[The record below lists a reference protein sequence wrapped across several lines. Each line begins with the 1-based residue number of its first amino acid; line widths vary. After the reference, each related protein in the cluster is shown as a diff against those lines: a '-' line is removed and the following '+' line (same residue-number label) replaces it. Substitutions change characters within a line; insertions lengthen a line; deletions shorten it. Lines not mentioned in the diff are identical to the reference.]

1 MGQRR
6 HPPAASTGSHRPT
19 VIRVSL
25 TALVTIYLLLFLAA
39 VFLFW
44 IVGEW
49 NRGRRER
56 RALEYRVRCVMCA
69 FEFED
74 RTDAMLPRCPR
85 CGSLNERFKLER
97 I

>member
-1 MGQRR
+1 
-6 HPPAASTGSHRPT
+6 

-25 TALVTIYLLLFLAA
+25 AALVTIYLLLFLAA

-49 NRGRRER
+49 KRGRRAR
-56 RALEYRVRCVMCA
+56 RALEYRVRCVLCA

-74 RTDAMLPRCPR
+74 RTDTLLPRCPR